1 VVVTELSV
9 VSYDDQLCPG
19 SLHGGEETGEV
30 DI

>member
-1 VVVTELSV
+1 MAPELAV

-19 SLHGGEETGEV
+19 SLDRGEEAGEV